1 MRKSSSS
8 LALISPRYWPTWV
21 GLAVLRV
28 FEPLPYR
35 VLLTL
40 GSALGAL
47 ARRLPLRFTRI
58 ARRNLELCFPEL
70 DGAVRERILGDH
82 FRSLGIAL
90 FETAITWWS
99 SNERV
104 QELTRIDGLEHVDRA
119 LAAGKGVILLAAH
132 FTTLEIAARAICSR
146 RPVSIMYRPSR
157 DPVLARFL
165 LRCRS
170 RRARRA
176 IARDDIRTLVAA
188 LGANEVVWYAPDQS
202 YRKKG
207 AQMVPFFGIPAATNT
222 ATSRLASMTGA
233 PVLPYFPERL
243 PGGSGYRIVIRPPVE
258 GFPSGDAQAD
268 AARFN
273 TLIEEQVRRVPDQY
287 LWIHRRF
294 KGLDADYPDFYARRR
309 PGEDRSAEGRA
320 R

>member
-1 MRKSSSS
+1 MRKSSTR
-8 LALISPRYWPTWV
+8 ALLSPRYWPTWV

-35 VLLTL
+35 VLLAL
-40 GSALGAL
+40 GSALGVV
-47 ARRLPLRFTRI
+47 ARRLPLRFARI

-70 DGAVRERILGDH
+70 DVAARERILTDH

-99 SNERV
+99 SDERV
-104 QELTRIDGLEHVDRA
+104 QGISRMEGLEHVERA

-132 FTTLEIAARAICSR
+132 FTTLEIGGRAICSR
-146 RPVSIMYRPSR
+146 MPVNIMYRPSR

-165 LRCRS
+165 LRGRS

-188 LGANEVVWYAPDQS
+188 LGANEIVWYAPDQS

-222 ATSRLASMTGA
+222 ATSRLARMTGA
-233 PVLPYFPERL
+233 PVLAYFPERL
-243 PGGSGYRIVIRPPVE
+243 PRGQGYRVAILPPLE

-294 KGLDADYPDFYARRR
+294 KGLDADYPDFYGRRR
-309 PGEDRSAEGRA
+309 PDGDRNAEGRA
-320 R
+320 Q